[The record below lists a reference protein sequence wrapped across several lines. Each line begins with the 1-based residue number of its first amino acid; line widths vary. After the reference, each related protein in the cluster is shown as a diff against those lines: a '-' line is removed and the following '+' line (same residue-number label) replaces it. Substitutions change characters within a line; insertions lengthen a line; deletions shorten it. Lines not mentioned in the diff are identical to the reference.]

1 LIQEGKPGVIE
12 PFRPSP
18 VRSVAV
24 KPQAYEV
31 LPTNIETWLLAP
43 IAAPDFSLP
52 DETGQ
57 IRTLGALRGKP
68 LLLNLWVTR
77 SSACQENLKTLS
89 QQSAVWSSQG
99 LQLLTVNLDSASGT
113 GEMQPSIRN
122 PNVVSVRG
130 NDDVAG
136 IYTILYRYLFDRHRD
151 LSLPTSFLIDVEGD
165 IVKVYQG
172 PLIADHVSEDIRQMP
187 KTAASRFQ
195 RALPFSGTTD
205 SVEFHRNYLSYGSV
219 FFQREYFE
227 QAESAFRRAVK
238 DDSESAEALYGLGSV
253 FLKQEKIAEAREAFE
268 RATKLHAAYPETLP
282 NAWNNLGLLAA
293 REERTDE
300 AILDFQ
306 HSLKLNPEYLIALN
320 NLGNAYRQAKR
331 WDEAQRTFERVLEVN
346 AQDADASYGLAMVFA
361 QKNDT
366 DRTQEYLLQA
376 LKYRPAYPEAL
387 NNLGILYL
395 RTGKRDEAVARFEES
410 IRVAPDFDQSYLNL
424 ARVYALQGDA
434 AKAKIVLRDLLK
446 RKPSNAQAT
455 KMIEQL
461 GR

>member
-1 LIQEGKPGVIE
+1 M
-12 PFRPSP
+12 
-18 VRSVAV
+18 
-24 KPQAYEV
+24 
-31 LPTNIETWLLAP
+31 
-43 IAAPDFSLP
+43 
-52 DETGQ
+52 
-57 IRTLGALRGKP
+57 
-68 LLLNLWVTR
+68 
-77 SSACQENLKTLS
+77 S

-165 IVKVYQG
+165 IVKVYQD

-205 SVEFHRNYLSYGSV
+205 SLEFHRNYLSYGSV

-320 NLGNAYRQAKR
+320 NLGNAYRQGKR
-331 WDEAQRTFERVLEVN
+331 WDEAQRIFERVLEFN
-346 AQDADASYGLAMVFA
+346 AQDADAS
-361 QKNDT
+361 
-366 DRTQEYLLQA
+366 
-376 LKYRPAYPEAL
+376 
-387 NNLGILYL
+387 
-395 RTGKRDEAVARFEES
+395 
-410 IRVAPDFDQSYLNL
+410 
-424 ARVYALQGDA
+424 
-434 AKAKIVLRDLLK
+434 
-446 RKPSNAQAT
+446 
-455 KMIEQL
+455 
-461 GR
+461 